1 MKRSKQGLWP
11 PLLFIAGL
19 CAAAILWWNLG
30 WNLLRPIALLVP
42 AIPAQEMASTPAL
55 LTAPPS
61 APAEVPSMDLP
72 IAAEPL
78 AASQVNAALIGFL
91 GRHAVQRFIQLE
103 DFPRKFVATVDN
115 LGRSH
120 APPMMWPINPAAGR
134 FKVAQGRE
142 GAVISDLNRLR
153 YTPLVLLAE
162 QMDIAQTVELYVRM
176 YPLLQKS
183 YEALGFPGRKFN
195 DRLLQVIDQ
204 LLQTPPAGRTVGV
217 QLVEVKG
224 AVPSLRPWV
233 RFEFVDPALESL
245 SAGQKIL
252 LRIGPDNHK
261 RIKAWLSALRTEILK
276 HGQAQ

>member
-1 MKRSKQGLWP
+1 MKRSKQSPL
-11 PLLFIAGL
+11 PLLVFIGGL
-19 CAAAILWWNLG
+19 CAAAMLWWNLWG
-30 WNLLRPIALLVP
+30 NILRPIPLLVP
-42 AIPAQEMASTPAL
+42 AIPAHEMASAPAA
-55 LTAPPS
+55 LTAEPS

-120 APPMMWPINPAAGR
+120 APPMIWPINPAAGR

-183 YEALGFPGRKFN
+183 YEELGFRGRNFN

-204 LLQTPPAGRTVGV
+204 LLQTPPAGHTVGV

-245 SAGQKIL
+245 SAGQKIM
-252 LRIGPDNHK
+252 LRIGPDNHN

>member
-1 MKRSKQGLWP
+1 MTSAP
-11 PLLFIAGL
+11 
-19 CAAAILWWNLG
+19 AA
-30 WNLLRPIALLVP
+30 
-42 AIPAQEMASTPAL
+42 
-55 LTAPPS
+55 LTAQPS

-72 IAAEPL
+72 ITAQPL
-78 AASQVNAALIGFL
+78 AASQVSAVLIEFL

-120 APPMMWPINPAAGR
+120 APPMVWPINPTAGR
-134 FKVAQGRE
+134 FKVTQGRE
-142 GAVISDLNRLR
+142 GSVISELNSLR

-176 YPLLQKS
+176 YPLLQTS
-183 YEALGFPGRKFN
+183 YEELGFPGRKFN

-204 LLQTPPAGRTVGV
+204 LLQTPPAGQTINV

-224 AVPSLRPWV
+224 SVPSMRPWV
-233 RFEFVDPALESL
+233 RFEFVDPAFESL
-245 SAGQKIL
+245 SAGQKIM
-252 LRIGPDNHK
+252 LRIGSDNQN
-261 RIKAWLSALRTEILK
+261 RIKAWLSTLRNEILR